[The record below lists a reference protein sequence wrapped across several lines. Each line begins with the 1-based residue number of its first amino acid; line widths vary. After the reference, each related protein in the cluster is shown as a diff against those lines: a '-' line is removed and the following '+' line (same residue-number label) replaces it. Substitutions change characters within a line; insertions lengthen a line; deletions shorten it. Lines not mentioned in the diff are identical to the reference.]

1 MLKKIDSLIIKSF
14 IGPFIVTFFIAMFV
28 LIMQFLWKYIDDLVG
43 KGLESAII
51 AELLFYLSASVVPLA
66 MPIAILLASI
76 MTFGKLGENYE
87 LVSLKSAGISFVRF
101 MSPLLVIATLLSGIA
116 FTFSNYVLPVANL
129 KFAAM
134 LYSVTKQRPALNIKQ
149 GVFYSGIDG
158 YVIRIGKKDEDSKT
172 VYDIKIH
179 DHTEKRG
186 NVNVLLAEKGEMFT
200 TTGDSILVFKLFNG
214 TRYEEPKAAR
224 GKEKKHEFMRTEFS
238 EYEMIFDLAN
248 FDFEKTDE
256 SLFRS
261 NQRMLNVKQLLTATD
276 SLKMAKRDKKVNFK
290 RNMKPYFTFIKDS
303 TIFFAEEMQRRED
316 SLKLLR
322 AKKEKENALK
332 KPKKKDSIVIDVM
345 DERPKKTAKEKA
357 EERAKINAKAE
368 AALEERAAKKA
379 NNKSLAQKKA
389 QEKYEAAAK
398 KNKSK
403 TSRKTTAKKTHS
415 LPNAKNLKKKAD
427 AKKEE
432 KPKEY
437 LAKAKLDSISPF
449 LGTLQLTASQG
460 EALVKRGKNLGRNV
474 KSFLRVNERQAA
486 SDTKKII
493 RYMIE
498 VHSKIT
504 LSLACL
510 VLFLIGAPLG
520 ALIRKGG
527 LGLPMVMAILFFVI
541 FHIISTMGKKFAEEM
556 VLSPF
561 AGMWLSTFVLFP
573 FGLYLLYLANND
585 KRIVDLSFY
594 TDAIKRLF
602 RKIVPA
608 KK

>member
-1 MLKKIDSLIIKSF
+1 MKKIDRLIIKSF

-43 KGLESAII
+43 KGLEGAII

-101 MSPLLVIATLLSGIA
+101 MSPLLVIAIMLSGVA

-158 YVIRIGKKDEDSKT
+158 YVIRIGKKDPDSKT

-200 TTGDSILVFKLFNG
+200 TTGDSVLVFKLFNG

-224 GKEKKHEFMRTEFS
+224 GKEKKHEFMRTKFS

-276 SLKMAKRDKKVNFK
+276 SLVITQKDRKINFEQ
-290 RNMKPYFTFIKDS
+290 NMKPYFSFIKDS
-303 TIFFAEEMQRRED
+303 TLFFAEEMQQRED
-316 SLKLLR
+316 SLKILR
-322 AKKEKENALK
+322 AKKEKEAALQ
-332 KPKKKDSIVIDVM
+332 KPKKKVSAKIDIM
-345 DERPKKTAKEKA
+345 DEKPKKRVTKEKSD
-357 EERAKINAKAE
+357 
-368 AALEERAAKKA
+368 
-379 NNKSLAQKKA
+379 NNKTLAQKKA
-389 QEKYEAAAK
+389 QEKFEATK
-398 KNKSK
+398 KKKPNK
-403 TSRKTTAKKTHS
+403 KKTQS
-415 LPNAKNLKKKAD
+415 LPNAKSLKQK
-427 AKKEE
+427 AKKEKEKEAE
-432 KPKEY
+432 KPKVY

-474 KSFLRVNERQAA
+474 KSFLRVNERQDAG
-486 SDTKKII
+486 DTKKII

-561 AGMWLSTFVLFP
+561 AGMWLSTAVLLP
-573 FGLYLLYLANND
+573 LGLYLLYLANND
-585 KRIVDLSFY
+585 KQIVDFSFY
-594 TDAIKRLF
+594 TDGVKRLF
-602 RKIVPA
+602 RKVVP
-608 KK
+608 KKKGS